1 MRVHGSCRG
10 LGLIVAV
17 VLVTG
22 AGLAIGPAPTR
33 ADSRPVSA
41 WLTQVPDVGP
51 APYEYGPPPA
61 QLDAPVT
68 AIPPSNQP
76 LGPEEL
82 KRAEALLPLL
92 EGKQE
97 LWAIGEFVHLGKPVV
112 PVLTKA
118 LAMPSP
124 RIRYNAI
131 ETLLLIKDPGAVP
144 ALIQAAKQPNEMPRI
159 REHALRV
166 AVRLDAAQVLP
177 AIEVM
182 AKDPESAIR
191 KVAAFEARYVR
202 QKAVVPLLIGLMADE
217 ERFVA
222 MTAIQSLWILT
233 RHESEMHDWDVST
246 RQDREEWTKEW
257 IEWWNADRETFQF
270 PEPRKPRQPLPQ
282 N

>member
-68 AIPPSNQP
+68 SIPPSNQP

-131 ETLLLIKDPGAVP
+131 ETSV
-144 ALIQAAKQPNEMPRI
+144 
-159 REHALRV
+159 
-166 AVRLDAAQVLP
+166 
-177 AIEVM
+177 
-182 AKDPESAIR
+182 
-191 KVAAFEARYVR
+191 
-202 QKAVVPLLIGLMADE
+202 
-217 ERFVA
+217 
-222 MTAIQSLWILT
+222 
-233 RHESEMHDWDVST
+233 VST
-246 RQDREEWTKEW
+246 PSQAGPVRPPRFPV
-257 IEWWNADRETFQF
+257 IESS
-270 PEPRKPRQPLPQ
+270 PRGARNRVKLVTLASCQGVASASSRGIPSVRAGAGCPVSRSSHRRIH
-282 N
+282 